1 MFFPVSGIECHPLV
15 PVLAAMGISF
25 VTSMGGLSGA
35 FLLLPFQMSFLG
47 YTSPGVSATNH
58 LFNVLACPGGIVRYA
73 REGRLL
79 WPLALTVAVGTLPG
93 IVLGSLIRVYWL
105 PDESRF
111 KVFAGLL
118 LLWIFWRMFRDL
130 RRPAA
135 PARKGGGMARIHVER
150 WDRSRLV
157 FTFGEARHSVSCPRL
172 AALSLG
178 IGLAGGSVVHT
189 RQYFV
194 EVDELMFLDAVIRS
208 ADDEVGT
215 PDDIIQF
222 FHSNLCQILAY
233 FAGKEGKVVHKV
245 FATADET
252 FAQFRVLGGYTYGTC
267 VLVTLAHHH
276 ASQYDEGSG
285 GETVFF
291 RTEHGHEYYVASGFQ
306 LSVGLQNYLTTKS
319 VQNQCLLCL
328 AQSQFR

>member
-178 IGLAGGSVVHT
+178 IGLAGGIYGIGGGAIIAPFLVSVFHLPIYTVAGAT
-189 RQYFV
+189 LAATFVNALAGVLFYIAISPLYPDLSIAPDWGMALLLSLGGLLGMYFGAKFQKCISPVLLKWMLVVILFGTVIAYFV
-194 EVDELMFLDAVIRS
+194 EFVR
-208 ADDEVGT
+208 G
-215 PDDIIQF
+215 
-222 FHSNLCQILAY
+222 
-233 FAGKEGKVVHKV
+233 
-245 FATADET
+245 
-252 FAQFRVLGGYTYGTC
+252 
-267 VLVTLAHHH
+267 
-276 ASQYDEGSG
+276 
-285 GETVFF
+285 
-291 RTEHGHEYYVASGFQ
+291 
-306 LSVGLQNYLTTKS
+306 
-319 VQNQCLLCL
+319 
-328 AQSQFR
+328 

>member
-1 MFFPVSGIECHPLV
+1 MLLV
-15 PVLAAMGISF
+15 
-25 VTSMGGLSGA
+25 
-35 FLLLPFQMSFLG
+35 
-47 YTSPGVSATNH
+47 YD
-58 LFNVLACPGGIVRYA
+58 
-73 REGRLL
+73 
-79 WPLALTVAVGTLPG
+79 VA
-93 IVLGSLIRVYWL
+93 
-105 PDESRF
+105 D
-111 KVFAGLL
+111 
-118 LLWIFWRMFRDL
+118 
-130 RRPAA
+130 
-135 PARKGGGMARIHVER
+135 
-150 WDRSRLV
+150 
-157 FTFGEARHSVSCPRL
+157 
-172 AALSLG
+172 
-178 IGLAGGSVVHT
+178 GGSVVHT

-306 LSVGLQNYLTTKS
+306 LSVHLQQHLS
-319 VQNQCLLCL
+319 AQPVQYQCLLRL
-328 AQSQFR
+328 TQSEFGRDAGISDGACG

>member
-172 AALSLG
+172 AVLSLG
-178 IGLAGGSVVHT
+178 IGLAGGIYGIGGGAIIAPFLVSVFHLPIYTVAGAT
-189 RQYFV
+189 LAATFVNALAGVLFYIAISPLYPDLSIAPDWGMALLLSLGGLLGMYFGAKFQKCISPVLLKWMLVVILFGTVIAYFV
-194 EVDELMFLDAVIRS
+194 EFVR
-208 ADDEVGT
+208 G
-215 PDDIIQF
+215 
-222 FHSNLCQILAY
+222 
-233 FAGKEGKVVHKV
+233 
-245 FATADET
+245 
-252 FAQFRVLGGYTYGTC
+252 
-267 VLVTLAHHH
+267 
-276 ASQYDEGSG
+276 
-285 GETVFF
+285 
-291 RTEHGHEYYVASGFQ
+291 
-306 LSVGLQNYLTTKS
+306 
-319 VQNQCLLCL
+319 
-328 AQSQFR
+328 